1 MYDNYFIID
10 IETCPLNIEEYL
22 SLEEE
27 ERTKLLNPID
37 SKIIALGIRYKNQNI
52 IFMDEDENKI
62 LKEFWGE
69 WKRIKDENK
78 NNIVV
83 GFNLNNFD
91 LSFITSRSFINN
103 IQIVPFNL
111 KLTLDLREKINAYR
125 YGKTRGKLVDYGRL
139 LGLEISDVDGSRIAE
154 LCKEKNWEK
163 LKGYLAGDL
172 EITEQLLKRVKETNI
187 INITRW

>member
-62 LKEFWGE
+62 LKEFWSE
-69 WKRIKDENK
+69 WKRIKDEDK

-103 IQIVPFNL
+103 VQIAPFNI
-111 KLTLDLREKINAYR
+111 KLTMDLREKINAYR
-125 YGKTRGKLVDYGRL
+125 YGKTRGRLVDYGRL

-163 LKGYLAGDL
+163 LRGYLAGDL